1 MATALLGVLL
11 WVVISIVVNI
21 ANAPDEPLPLPKT
34 SVAEFDPSLPRINT
48 PEDMAIFLTE
58 QGYAGAALIRG
69 YWAWMA
75 ERGYPLE
82 SFEGL
87 LPDQQIVNEDDA
99 ELILM
104 AGAGD
109 LDAAHMLA
117 ERSLHQHRDPLGAIE
132 WYDQAIVN
140 GSIFAMLRVADLITT
155 LSDPALNEFV
165 AEPEWKAALE
175 QLNNELPPPLER
187 ALAWTLAAIIVGG
200 YPVSLGPLETGQI
213 ELLVEQLDRAGVE
226 RACELA
232 QTYVL
237 DTAAQRRV
245 NGGAIFSAQPPPLAF
260 TVANPAAH
268 IPCST
273 PIMPLVSLDNC
284 ARYDYVGPRPSLMSA
299 WVCPY

>member
-11 WVVISIVVNI
+11 WIIVSMVVNL
-21 ANAPDEPLPLPKT
+21 ANAPAEPLPLPAT
-34 SVAEFDPSLPRINT
+34 NIAEFDPALPRINT
-48 PEDMAIFLTE
+48 LDDMAVFLTA
-58 QGYAGAALIRG
+58 QGYAGETLMRG
-69 YWAWMA
+69 YWVWMA
-75 ERGYPLE
+75 KRGYPMG
-82 SFEGL
+82 SFEVSA
-87 LPDQQIVNEDDA
+87 PDQRIVNTDEA
-99 ELILM
+99 ELILI

-109 LDAAHMLA
+109 LDAAHELA
-117 ERSLHQHRDPLGAIE
+117 VRSLHQHRDPLGAID

-155 LSDPALNEFV
+155 LSDPALNKFV

-175 QLNNELPPPLER
+175 QINNELPPPLER

-200 YPVSLGPLETGQI
+200 YPVSLVPLETGQI
-213 ELLVEQLDRAGVE
+213 EFLVEQLDRAGIE

-237 DTAAQRRV
+237 DTAAVRRV
-245 NGGAIFSAQPPPLAF
+245 TGGAIFSAEPPPLAF